1 MYIHSITMWCS
12 ISLTYS
18 FTMMHNKLY
27 ICRNI
32 SVIMEEKAF
41 KEPKEVK
48 KETKKCLCSK
58 KIGRNVRCPDHG
70 DVDKI

>member
-18 FTMMHNKLY
+18 FTMMHDKLY

-32 SVIMEEKAF
+32 SVIMEEKSL

-48 KETKKCLCSK
+48 KEVIKCLCNPE
-58 KIGRNVRCPDHG
+58 IGKHPKCPEHSL
-70 DVDKI
+70 

>member
-1 MYIHSITMWCS
+1 MWCS

-32 SVIMEEKAF
+32 SVIMEEKSF
-41 KEPKEVK
+41 NEPKEVK
-48 KETKKCLCSK
+48 KPVKKCLCTPE
-58 KIGRNVRCPDHG
+58 IGKHPKCPEHSL
-70 DVDKI
+70 